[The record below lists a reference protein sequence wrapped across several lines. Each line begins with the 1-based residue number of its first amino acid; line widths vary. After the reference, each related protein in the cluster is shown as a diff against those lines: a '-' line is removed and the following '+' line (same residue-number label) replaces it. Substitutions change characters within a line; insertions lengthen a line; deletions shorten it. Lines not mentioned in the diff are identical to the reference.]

1 MTPTILSLAEPS
13 LDSRL
18 DELMTDRIH
27 YACGQ
32 RVLEGWLNVDGF
44 DESYPGGCVDLST
57 SQRIF
62 RMDITAPHPFP
73 DNSFQWGYSEDFL
86 EHLTQAE
93 SLAFLCE
100 AYRTFKPGGVLR
112 LSFPGL
118 AGVLRR
124 HLRSGGHAGA
134 TICMSEAYNRW
145 HHEHFY
151 TFESLELVAHHIGF
165 TKVTRCEYGHSRH
178 AVLKQE
184 SRWNQADLNL
194 LVELTK

>member
-1 MTPTILSLAEPS
+1 MTPAVAAAETTEDKLA
-13 LDSRL
+13 RL
-18 DELMTDRIH
+18 MSDRVH

-32 RVLEGWLNVDGF
+32 NVLEGWLNVDGF
-44 DESYPGGCVDLST
+44 DESYPNGCVDLQKSA
-57 SQRIF
+57 RIY

-93 SLAFLCE
+93 SMVFLCE

-124 HLRSGGHAGA
+124 HLRSGGHQGA
-134 TICMSEAYNRW
+134 ATLISEAYTRW
-145 HHEHFY
+145 YHEHFY
-151 TFESLELVAHHIGF
+151 TFESLELVACHIGF
-165 TKVTRCEYGHSRH
+165 SKVTPCDYGHSRH
-178 AVLKQE
+178 SILKQE
-184 SRWNQADLNL
+184 TRPNQADLNL
-194 LVELTK
+194 VVELTK

>member
-1 MTPTILSLAEPS
+1 MTPAVAAAETTDEKLA
-13 LDSRL
+13 RL
-18 DELMTDRIH
+18 MSDRVH

-32 RVLEGWLNVDGF
+32 NVLDGWLNVDGF
-44 DESYPGGCVDLST
+44 DESYPNGCVDLQKSA
-57 SQRIF
+57 RIF

-93 SLAFLCE
+93 SMVFLCE

-124 HLRSGGHAGA
+124 HLRSGGHQGA
-134 TICMSEAYNRW
+134 TTLISEAYTRW
-145 HHEHFY
+145 YHEHFY
-151 TFESLELVAHHIGF
+151 TFESLELVACHIGF
-165 TKVTRCEYGHSRH
+165 SKVTRCDYGHSRH
-178 AVLKQE
+178 QILKQE
-184 SRWNQADLNL
+184 TRPNQADLNL
-194 LVELTK
+194 VVELTK